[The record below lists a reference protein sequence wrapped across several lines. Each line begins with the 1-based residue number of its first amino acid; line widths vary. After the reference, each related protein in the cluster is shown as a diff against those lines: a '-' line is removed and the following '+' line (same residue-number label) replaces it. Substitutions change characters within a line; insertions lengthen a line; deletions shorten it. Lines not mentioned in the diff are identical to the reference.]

1 MPETLQGR
9 GYRKFI
15 VFKIADYVK
24 YVNSGIKAALLQN
37 DFEDIAAGRKADGKK
52 PYPEYIVINTD
63 EPYAPE
69 VIEIMKRY
77 GHWGRR
83 PERERQSEYD

>member
-37 DFEDIAAGRKADGKK
+37 DFEDIAAGRKADGKN
-52 PYPEYIVINTD
+52 PYPEYIVINMN

-77 GHWGRR
+77 GHWG
-83 PERERQSEYD
+83 PEAGEG

>member
-37 DFEDIAAGRKADGKK
+37 DLEDIAAGRKADGKT

-63 EPYAPE
+63 EPYAPK

-77 GHWGRR
+77 GHWG
-83 PERERQSEYD
+83 PEDAQAGERKG

>member
-9 GYRKFI
+9 RYRKFI
-15 VFKIADYVK
+15 VFKIADFVK

-37 DFEDIAAGRKADGKK
+37 DLEDIAAGRKADGKA
-52 PYPEYIVINTD
+52 PYPEYIVINMD

-77 GHWGRR
+77 GHWG
-83 PERERQSEYD
+83 PEDGKEDNDG